1 MAKKSAIEKNEK
13 RRKLVQRYAAR
24 RDRLRTI
31 ARDRSLPPEERFQ
44 AYLKLA
50 EMPRNGA
57 AVRVRNRCKVSGR
70 PRGNYRKFKI
80 SRIALRDLA
89 SIGQIPGMVKSSW

>member
-1 MAKKSAIEKNEK
+1 M
-13 RRKLVQRYAAR
+13 
-24 RDRLRTI
+24 

-57 AVRVRNRCKVSGR
+57 AVRVRNRCQLTGR
-70 PRGNYRKFKI
+70 PRAYYRKFRL
-80 SRIALRDLA
+80 SRIALRELA

>member
-1 MAKKSAIEKNEK
+1 MAKKSAINKNER
-13 RRKLVQRYAAR
+13 RRKTVK
-24 RDRLRTI
+24 RDADKRARLRAL

-50 EMPRNGA
+50 ELPRDGA
-57 AVRVRNRCKVSGR
+57 AVGGPDPGPNSGR
-70 PRGNYRKFKI
+70 PRGNYRKFKL

>member
-1 MAKKSAIEKNEK
+1 MAKKSSVEKNRRRRQMAKNYAPK
-13 RRKLVQRYAAR
+13 RAA
-24 RDRLRTI
+24 LKAI

-50 EMPRNGA
+50 EMPRNA
-57 AVRVRNRCKVSGR
+57 APTRVRNRCELTGR
-70 PRGNYRKFKI
+70 PRAYYRKFRL

>member
-13 RRKLVQRYAAR
+13 RKKLVQRYAAK

-57 AVRVRNRCKVSGR
+57 AVRVRNRCKVTGR

-80 SRIALRDLA
+80 ARIALRDLA